1 MLPLHTS
8 LRGLRCFCVAAE
20 CLSFKETAHRLFLT
34 PSAVSHQIKQLE
46 ENLQLSL
53 FKRQTRSIT
62 LTDDGSRF
70 YQQVAPLMVKLSETV
85 NQFNQQKSMQEVSI
99 SMPEFF
105 ASELFV
111 PQLVGWSTEYP
122 HINLKLETVK
132 TRSAQ
137 TAQTDLSIV
146 LSGTRH
152 NSEHSYQLFPL
163 NYVPA
168 CNPILYAHIK
178 DKGLDALSETPLIV
192 HQARPHSWEQ
202 WAEAAGIHN
211 FKAKQIIQLDSMFSV
226 ARAAEQG
233 LGIALIPLPISQ
245 KWFDNKSLVALFPQT
260 LNSRDNYHLIHHGN
274 SQPNVDVQQLIDW
287 IVARF
292 NFQNKPL

>member
-20 CLSFKETAHRLFLT
+20 CLSFKETAHQLFLT

-46 ENLQLSL
+46 ESIQLAL

-62 LTDDGSRF
+62 LTDDGRRF
-70 YQQVAPLMVKLSETV
+70 YQQIAPLMVQLSETV
-85 NQFNQQKSMQEVSI
+85 NQFSQQTSMQEVSI

-146 LSGTRH
+146 LSGTRSS
-152 NSEHSYQLFPL
+152 SENAYELFPL
-163 NYVPA
+163 NYIPA
-168 CNPILYAHIK
+168 CNPILFAHIHA
-178 DKGLDALSETPLIV
+178 KGFDALSETPLIV

-202 WAEAAGIHN
+202 WAETTGIDD

-233 LGIALIPLPISQ
+233 LGVALIPLPISQ
-245 KWFDNKSLVALFPQT
+245 KWFDNKTLVALFPQM
-260 LNSRDNYHLIHHGN
+260 LNSRDKYHLIHHGN
-274 SQPNVDVQQLIDW
+274 TKPNLAVQQLIDW
-287 IVARF
+287 IIARF
-292 NFQNKPL
+292 NYEN